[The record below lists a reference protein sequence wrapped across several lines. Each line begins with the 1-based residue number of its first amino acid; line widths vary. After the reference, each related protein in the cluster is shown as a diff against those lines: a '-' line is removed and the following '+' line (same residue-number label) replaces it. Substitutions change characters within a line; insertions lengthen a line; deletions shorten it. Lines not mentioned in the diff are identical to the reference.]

1 MTFCSI
7 VNILSFKME
16 YSGESTFAAIIT
28 ILGSP
33 SFLSTFGSRAFFNL
47 KEAAGLEVYTQ
58 ASNSHSFHNTLETVS
73 GLQFAGRS
81 EIHSSDI

>member
-1 MTFCSI
+1 
-7 VNILSFKME
+7 ME

-47 KEAAGLEVYTQ
+47 KEAANLEITTQ
-58 ASNSHSFHNTLETVS
+58 ASNSHSFWYTTETIS
-73 GLQFAGRS
+73 GLRFASRS
-81 EIHSSDI
+81 EIYSSSV

>member
-1 MTFCSI
+1 MSKFGFIS
-7 VNILSFKME
+7 
-16 YSGESTFAAIIT
+16 A

-33 SFLSTFGSRAFFNL
+33 SFLSILGNRAFFNL